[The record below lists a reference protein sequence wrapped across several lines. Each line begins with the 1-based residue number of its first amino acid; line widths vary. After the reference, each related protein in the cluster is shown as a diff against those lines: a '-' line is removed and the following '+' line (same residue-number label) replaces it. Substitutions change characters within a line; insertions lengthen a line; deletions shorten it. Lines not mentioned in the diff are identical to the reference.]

1 MLQGVRMSLEYK
13 RIYVEGNEELIKKIL
28 ELARE
33 KLGKGCNAID
43 LEPEL
48 KEQKK

>member
-1 MLQGVRMSLEYK
+1 MSLKYK
-13 RIYVEGNEELIKKIL
+13 RIYVEGNEELIRAIL
-28 ELARE
+28 DLARK

-48 KEQKK
+48 KTEGDL

>member
-1 MLQGVRMSLEYK
+1 MSLKYK
-13 RIYVEGNEELIKKIL
+13 RIYVEGNEELIKTIL

-33 KLGKGCNAID
+33 KLGHGCNAID

-48 KEQKK
+48 KSDEDL